1 VAPGRAPKVVLRRHL
16 AVTTDAGDDMTTIPP
31 TPAPGAGATH
41 AAPWLI
47 DVAAGLA
54 LLRHPDA

>member
-1 VAPGRAPKVVLRRHL
+1 MVVLRRHL